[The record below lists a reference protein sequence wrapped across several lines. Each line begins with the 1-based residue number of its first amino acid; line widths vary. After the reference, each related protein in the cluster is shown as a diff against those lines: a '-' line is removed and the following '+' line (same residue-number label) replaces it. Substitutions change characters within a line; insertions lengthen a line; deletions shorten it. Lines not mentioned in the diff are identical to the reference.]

1 MRKEEIE
8 QEIGRRNFR
17 KTIMLGENE
26 EDMCDLLKIIV
37 NVKCNNLF
45 KIIRLSL
52 YLTHY
57 IQNSIYIYFH
67 PMHKIKY

>member
-26 EDMCDLLKIIV
+26 EDMCDLY
-37 NVKCNNLF
+37 
-45 KIIRLSL
+45 L
-52 YLTHY
+52 YLLPPY
-57 IQNSIYIYFH
+57 AQN
-67 PMHKIKY
+67 